1 MNWVIEVKVD
11 WSKFFLFSWL
21 VSDSENEQLRRENEA
36 LRAELGRLQDEDED
50 NFDINDQCD
59 EDWPDR

>member
-1 MNWVIEVKVD
+1 MD

-36 LRAELGRLQDEDED
+36 LREELERLQGEDED
-50 NFDINDQCD
+50 NFDNDDQGG
-59 EDWPDR
+59 EDWPEQ

>member
-1 MNWVIEVKVD
+1 MD

-36 LRAELGRLQDEDED
+36 LRAELERLQDEDED
-50 NFDINDQCD
+50 NFDINEQGD